1 MRADTPAITA
11 AMNSVAIAET
21 LRTIS
26 KAVSTGT
33 SRSQGEILNV
43 SLRSLEKCAAVT
55 EAESPCNKLTIRKI
69 IKVIANDGTVEQI
82 AAMAKT
88 KGTRLLRDNV
98 AELVMQGTTSVDELV
113 KTTFS
118 I

>member
-1 MRADTPAITA
+1 MCDGEL
-11 AMNSVAIAET
+11 ST
-21 LRTIS
+21 L
-26 KAVSTGT
+26 
-33 SRSQGEILNV
+33 
-43 SLRSLEKCAAVT
+43 
-55 EAESPCNKLTIRKI
+55 
-69 IKVIANDGTVEQI
+69 IANDGTVEQI